1 MNENEIKGNQDLY
14 NFEEEDESEYEDL
27 LQENAGIFSE
37 ALPAIVRGFQKSAIE
52 VSHYNE
58 IPAGISFFNLLGQI
72 VKDFVIIPNGR
83 NHEDTRV
90 HFCWVQTS
98 GTGKSTLWN
107 FVGPVS
113 DRVFQ
118 KINSNGKHPPLLTVQ
133 DGLPMPM
140 VRTFNTFGV
149 TDYTD
154 SVLIGGYEKVMQT
167 ERDNEGNERQ
177 TGLWES
183 ERRPGILEGSGLA
196 HWDEFEYS
204 GIFNQSS
211 HKEQAIV
218 YLNTLM
224 NSLSGESW
232 IISKALASYS
242 GEVMECFCERSVLA
256 MTYPPSNLNEIIAEK
271 GVLQRMLLYVWEV
284 PEFIQHKM
292 REEQIDKAGTIEE
305 VNQPIDR
312 YADALFNLYELT
324 RERFNQ
330 VGGDPLKTMTF
341 TPDFNAVLKLE
352 YNNMK
357 NYLNN
362 TRADVAKLAGN
373 FTTRLMKIMMKV
385 SVLCS
390 IASAPAIKKEEDRFI
405 VTGTNVRQA
414 ATIVRQCYMTLV
426 DWLERSLRVKRQS
439 IAEASL
445 EPTFMEMFKNMSE
458 KSEDGL
464 VNKAKY
470 LKQVGAK
477 TKKSQSQIYRHYE
490 RVRHKFEEEK
500 HGRSTYIRK
509 IGVEEQ

>member
-1 MNENEIKGNQDLY
+1 MNEDY
-14 NFEEEDESEYEDL
+14 NEEEYMAAFE
-27 LQENAGIFSE
+27 ENAGVFSE
-37 ALPAIVRGFQKSAIE
+37 ALPVIVREFQKSAVE
-52 VSHYNE
+52 VSHYND
-58 IPAGISFFNLLGQI
+58 IPAGISFFTILGQI
-72 VKDFVIIPNGR
+72 CKDFIIIPNGR

-98 GTGKSTLWN
+98 GTGKSTLYN
-107 FVGPVS
+107 FVGPVAQG
-113 DRVFQ
+113 VF
-118 KINSNGKHPPLLTVQ
+118 KRINEYNRHPPFVKENI
-133 DGLPMPM
+133 PMNRIFD
-140 VRTFNTFGV
+140 VFGV

-154 SVLIGGYEKVMQT
+154 SVLIGGYDKEV
-167 ERDNEGNERQ
+167 DDEGEILYN
-177 TGLWES
+177 
-183 ERRPGILEGSGLA
+183 RRPGVLEGNGLA

-204 GIFNQSS
+204 GIFKQSQ
-211 HKEQAIV
+211 HKENSIV

-224 NSLSGESW
+224 NSLAGESW
-232 IISKALASYS
+232 IISKALTSF
-242 GEVMECFCERSVLA
+242 GGMIMECFCERSVLA

-312 YADALFNLYELT
+312 YADALFTLYEMT
-324 RERFNQ
+324 KKRFHD
-330 VGGDPLKTMTF
+330 VGGDPLKTMRF
-341 TPDFNAVLKLE
+341 TSDFNAVLKLE

-373 FTTRLMKIMMKV
+373 FTTRLMKIMMKM

-390 IASAPAIKKEEDRFI
+390 IASAPSINNEDDRFL

-439 IAEASL
+439 LAEQTL
-445 EPTFMEMFKNMSE
+445 EPVFMEIYKNESE

-464 VNKAKY
+464 VNKAQF
-470 LKQVGAK
+470 LKKAGAK
-477 TKKSQSQIYRHYE
+477 AKKSQSQIYRHYE
-490 RVRHKFEEEK
+490 RIRHKFEEEK
-500 HGRSTYIRK
+500 HGRSTYIRR
-509 IGVEEQ
+509 IGVDEE

>member
-1 MNENEIKGNQDLY
+1 MNEEY
-14 NFEEEDESEYEDL
+14 NEEEYMEIFET
-27 LQENAGIFSE
+27 NAGVFSE
-37 ALPAIVRGFQKSAIE
+37 ALPKVVRDFQSSAVE
-52 VSHYNE
+52 VSHYND
-58 IPAGISFFNLLGQI
+58 IPAGISFFNILGQV
-72 VKDFVIIPNGR
+72 VKDFITIPNGR
-83 NHEDTRV
+83 NHEDTRI

-98 GTGKSTLWN
+98 GTGKSTMWN
-107 FVGPVS
+107 FVGPVANKT
-113 DRVFQ
+113 FQ
-118 KINSNGKHPPLLTVQ
+118 LINDSNKHPPFVRNN
-133 DGLPMPM
+133 LPMN
-140 VRTFNTFGV
+140 RIFNTFGV

-154 SVLIGGYEKVMQT
+154 SVLIGGYDKEIDDDGEV
-167 ERDNEGNERQ
+167 EYN
-177 TGLWES
+177 
-183 ERRPGILEGSGLA
+183 RRPGVLEGNGLA

-204 GIFNQSS
+204 GIFKQSQ
-211 HKEQAIV
+211 HKENSIV

-232 IISKALASYS
+232 IISKALTSF
-242 GEVMECFCERSVLA
+242 GGMVMECFCERSVLA

-305 VNQPIDR
+305 VNQPIDK
-312 YADALFNLYELT
+312 YADALFTLYEMT
-324 RERFNQ
+324 KKRFND
-330 VGGDPLKTMTF
+330 VGGDPLKTMRF
-341 TPDFNAVLKLE
+341 TSDFNAVLKLE

-373 FTTRLMKIMMKV
+373 FTTRLMKIMMKM

-390 IASAPAIKKEEDRFI
+390 IASAPSIKNEDDRFL

-439 IAEASL
+439 LAEQTL
-445 EPTFMEMFKNMSE
+445 EPVFMEIYKNESE

-464 VNKAKY
+464 VNKAQF
-470 LKQVGAK
+470 LKKAGAK
-477 TKKSQSQIYRHYE
+477 AKKSQSQIYRHYE
-490 RVRHKFEEEK
+490 RIRHKFEEEK
-500 HGRSTYIRK
+500 HGRSTYIRR
-509 IGVEEQ
+509 IGVDEE

>member
-1 MNENEIKGNQDLY
+1 MNDNTVQGDQRLNDDI
-14 NFEEEDESEYEDL
+14 EDEEAYDDML
-27 LQENAGIFSE
+27 GQNAGIFSE
-37 ALPAIVRGFQKSAIE
+37 ALPAIVREFQKSAVE
-52 VSHYNE
+52 VSHYND
-58 IPAGISFFNLLGQI
+58 IPAGISFFNILGQI

-83 NHEDTRV
+83 NHEDTRI

-107 FVGPVS
+107 FVGPVAK
-113 DRVFQ
+113 RTFE
-118 KINSNGKHPPLLTVQ
+118 KINTTNQHPPLLTMQ
-133 DGLPMPM
+133 DGLPIPM
-140 VRTFNTFGV
+140 VRSFNTFGV

-154 SVLIGGYEKVMQT
+154 SVLIGGFEKVLQT
-167 ERDNEGNERQ
+167 ERGDDGNERQ
-177 TGLWES
+177 TGIWEM

-305 VNQPIDR
+305 VNQPIDK
-312 YADALFNLYELT
+312 YADALFTLYEMT
-324 RERFNQ
+324 KKRFND
-330 VGGDPLKTMTF
+330 VGGDPLKTMRF
-341 TPDFNAVLKLE
+341 TSDFNAVLKLE

-373 FTTRLMKIMMKV
+373 FTTRLMKIMMKM

-390 IASAPAIKKEEDRFI
+390 IASAPSIKNEDDRFL

-439 IAEASL
+439 LAEQTL
-445 EPTFMEMFKNMSE
+445 EPVFMEIYKNESE

-464 VNKAKY
+464 VNKAQF
-470 LKQVGAK
+470 LKKAGAK
-477 TKKSQSQIYRHYE
+477 AKKSQSQIYRHYE
-490 RVRHKFEEEK
+490 RIRHKFEEEK
-500 HGRSTYIRK
+500 HGRSTYIRR
-509 IGVEEQ
+509 IGVDEE